1 MKPSEYL
8 ILILFICLGIFS
20 VVASVFNIDWYFKT
34 DGAMM
39 FVRRLGRKGARI
51 FYAVLGI
58 ALITCGVL
66 GMIYW

>member
-1 MKPSEYL
+1 MEPSEYL

-20 VVASVFNIDWYFKT
+20 VVVFNIDWYFKT